1 MHYHLIGICGTA
13 MASLAGM
20 LQARGHKVTGSDQNV
35 YPPMSTQ
42 LEALGIDIMQGYLAE
57 NTNVRADCTIV
68 GNTISRGNPELE
80 EVLNRKMLYRSQA
93 EVVKEEFIR
102 GRRSLVVAGTHGKT
116 TTTSI
121 ATWLCEVGRLDPSF
135 LVGGV
140 VQNFGASFRVTD
152 SEYFVIEGDEYDTAY
167 FDKKPKFMHYLP
179 EIAIVNNIEFDHA
192 DIYDDLEDIKWEFS
206 RLMNLVPSN
215 GRLIAGIDSP
225 VVRDVLAEM
234 DGKLNTTVETF
245 GLVDDAKWQ
254 ARYIDFTG
262 DTTRF
267 TVFKDGHNWGE
278 IETHMIG
285 EFNVRNCLA
294 VIIAADAWAISR
306 EKMQEAFNSFRSV
319 KRRMEVRGVERGVT
333 VIDDFAHHPTAVE
346 ETLKAL
352 RMKYDGQRLV
362 AVFEPRSWSSRL
374 AVFQEPYGKA
384 FSYAD
389 YVIIAGVYNTS
400 KASELGKVL
409 DVGELVKDIEMQG
422 KPAMSFPD
430 ADSIVEHLVP
440 ELRENDVVAI
450 MSNGGFGGIHEKI
463 LNELSS

>member
-20 LQARGHKVTGSDQNV
+20 LQARGHRVTGSDQNV

-42 LEALGIDIMQGYLAE
+42 LEALGIEILSGYRAE
-57 NTNVRADCTIV
+57 NVDIGADVTVV
-68 GNTISRGNPELE
+68 GNAISRGNAELE
-80 EVLNRKMLYRSQA
+80 EVLNRKLMYRSQA
-93 EVVKEEFIR
+93 EIVKELFIR
-102 GRRSLVVAGTHGKT
+102 GRRSLVIAGTHGKT

-121 ATWLCEVGRLDPSF
+121 ATWVCEVGGVDPSF
-135 LVGGV
+135 LVGGI
-140 VQNFGASFRVTD
+140 VQNFDASFRVTQGD
-152 SEYFVIEGDEYDTAY
+152 HFVIEGDEYDTAY

-192 DIYDDLEDIKWEFS
+192 DIYRDLQEIKFQFS
-206 RLMNLVPSN
+206 RLMNLVPGN
-215 GRLIAGIDSP
+215 GRLICGVDSP
-225 VVRDVLAEM
+225 VVREVLAEM
-234 DGKLNTTVETF
+234 DGKLFTSIETF
-245 GLVDDAKWQ
+245 GLSDDAKWQ

-267 TVFKDGHNWGE
+267 TVFKDGHSWSE
-278 IETHMIG
+278 FETHLIG

-294 VIIAADAWAISR
+294 VIIAADAWGISK
-306 EKMQEAFNSFRSV
+306 EKIQEAFDTFKSV

-352 RMKYDGQRLV
+352 RMKYDGRRLI

-374 AVFQEPYGKA
+374 AIFQEPYSKA

-409 DVGELVKDIEMQG
+409 DTDELVKMIEMQG
-422 KPAMSFPD
+422 KNAYSLPD
-430 ADSIVEHLVP
+430 ADAIIDHIGPVLNEG
-440 ELRENDVVAI
+440 DVVAI
-450 MSNGGFGGIHEKI
+450 MSNGGFGGIHEKM
-463 LNELSS
+463 LDLLRS